1 MPNLISNSAKMSMV
15 IKLAR
20 TALGLSQQ
28 EFVSKMSVSKTTL
41 ARIET
46 MEAKV
51 SFDFYMQVTKIINEL
66 GVTFDLESSDEIV
79 LRVSAKTQQA
89 VIDIFADENNRRTDR
104 KKKEIPK

>member
-1 MPNLISNSAKMSMV
+1 MSMV
-15 IKLAR
+15 VKLAR

-28 EFVSKMSVSKTTL
+28 EFSSKMSVSKTTL

-89 VIDIFADENNRRTDR
+89 VIDIFSDESNRRTDR
-104 KKKEIPK
+104 KKKESPK

>member
-1 MPNLISNSAKMSMV
+1 MPDLISNSAKMSMV

-28 EFVSKMSVSKTTL
+28 EFASKMSVSKTTL